1 MRYRV
6 NRPDTGSKELIAYA
20 KSLGFD
26 YEHMGGSI
34 DGVLAWGDTPV
45 LVEWKS
51 KGGTLTPSQQ
61 RIVARGFPLRFISK
75 PEQLDALR
83 AELMNGHK

>member
-1 MRYRV
+1 MKYRV
-6 NRPDTGSKELIAYA
+6 NRPDNGSKELIAYA

-26 YEHMGGSI
+26 YEHLGGAI
-34 DGVLAWGDTPV
+34 DGALAWGERAI

-51 KGGTLTPSQQ
+51 KGGTLTPAQQ
-61 RIVARGFPLRFISK
+61 RLVARGFPMRFISK

-83 AELMNGHK
+83 AELMK

>member
-1 MRYRV
+1 M
-6 NRPDTGSKELIAYA
+6 NRSDAGSKELIAYA
-20 KSLGFD
+20 KSIGFD

-34 DGVLAWGDTPV
+34 DGVLVWGDRPV

-61 RIVARGFPLRFISK
+61 RLIARGFPVRYVSR

-83 AELMNGHK
+83 AELMK

>member
-6 NRPDTGSKELIAYA
+6 NRSDTGSKELIAYA

-34 DGVLAWGDTPV
+34 DGALSWGDRAV

-51 KGGTLTPSQQ
+51 KNGTLTPSQQ
-61 RIVARGFPLRFISK
+61 RMVARGFPVTFISK
-75 PEQLDALR
+75 PEQIDQLR
-83 AELMNGHK
+83 DELQRTQ

>member
-26 YEHMGGSI
+26 YEHLGGSI
-34 DGVLAWGDTPV
+34 DGALAWGATAV

-51 KGGTLTPSQQ
+51 KGGGLTPTQQ
-61 RIVARGFPLRFISK
+61 RLVARGFPVRFVQTTA
-75 PEQLDALR
+75 QLDALR
-83 AELMNGHK
+83 AELQK

>member
-1 MRYRV
+1 MV
-6 NRPDTGSKELIAYA
+6 A
-20 KSLGFD
+20 KSIGFD

-34 DGVLAWGDTPV
+34 DGVLAWGQTAI

-61 RIVARGFPLRFISK
+61 RLIARGFPVRFVSK
-75 PEQLDALR
+75 PDQLDALK
-83 AELMNGHK
+83 AELTR